1 MGKRWGIC
9 LNASAPTTLSIF
21 YKSLW
26 DCHRIVF
33 KGGFKTTNEELFKTL
48 SDAVVSCKK
57 DDVIAAVEKA
67 KGQAPAVELIDN
79 GLAAGM
85 NEVGVLFER
94 GKLFLPHVMMAAD
107 AMSAGVE
114 LLQAEILA
122 GGGTSSKLGVIVN
135 GTVEGDVH
143 DIGKA
148 IVSTM
153 LQAAGFEV
161 HDIGRDV
168 PVQNFID
175 KIKETNADMVG
186 LSALMTT
193 TLQGQKEVIELLK
206 ENGMRD
212 KVKVMVGGAPATD
225 AWAKKCGADCYAENA
240 SEAVAKAKELL
251 L

>member
-1 MGKRWGIC
+1 MFHKF
-9 LNASAPTTLSIF
+9 N
-21 YKSLW
+21 
-26 DCHRIVF
+26 
-33 KGGFKTTNEELFKTL
+33 GGCNTTNEELFKTL

-57 DDVIAAVEKA
+57 DAVVAAVEKA
-67 KGQAPAVELIDN
+67 KGKAPAVELIDN

-107 AMSAGVE
+107 AMTAGVDMLQDE
-114 LLQAEILA
+114 LASGEGA
-122 GGGTSSKLGVIVN
+122 GKKLGVIVN

-168 PVQNFID
+168 PLQNFID
-175 KIKETNADMVG
+175 KCKEVNADMVG

-212 KVKVMVGGAPATD
+212 NIKVMVGGAPATD
-225 AWAKKCGADCYAENA
+225 AWAKKIGADCYAENA
-240 SEAVAKAKELL
+240 SEAVTKAKELL

>member
-1 MGKRWGIC
+1 
-9 LNASAPTTLSIF
+9 
-21 YKSLW
+21 
-26 DCHRIVF
+26 
-33 KGGFKTTNEELFKTL
+33 
-48 SDAVVSCKK
+48 
-57 DDVIAAVEKA
+57 
-67 KGQAPAVELIDN
+67 
-79 GLAAGM
+79 M

-107 AMSAGVE
+107 AMAAGVAALE
-114 LLQAEILA
+114 DEMKGEGPSEKA
-122 GGGTSSKLGVIVN
+122 GVFVN

-161 HDIGRDV
+161 HDVGRDA
-168 PVQNFID
+168 PIKAFID

-193 TLQGQKEVIELLK
+193 TLQGQKDVIEALK
-206 ENGMRD
+206 EEGLRD
-212 KVKVMVGGAPATD
+212 SIKVMVGGAPATQ
-225 AWAKKCGADCYAENA
+225 AWADKIGADCYAENA